1 MATQPMPNPQASAPP
16 PGAGASAQANPLS
29 DILGKLA
36 MATKQ
41 LGSQNTVIQEE
52 MSTATN
58 AFVQAIQKVEQSA
71 SGAPQQPA
79 APMQQ

>member
-1 MATQPMPNPQASAPP
+1 
-16 PGAGASAQANPLS
+16 
-29 DILGKLA
+29 